1 MHLWSTAPARLRAL
15 LTPRATRSTATV
27 WTCLRWATLPSS
39 PPSSHTAR
47 ADASSLRYVTAAA
60 MACPSR
66 RRCCWRSRT
75 SSVRCVCRFVSSRV
89 ASCRLVSCWTL
100 MLCGTAVGCCPYL
113 TLLAILP
120 AAAAYVSVVQ
130 PPSMARASA
139 TLSDVL
145 SCRNAAGLQPLH
157 VAAWGESAVA
167 ALTGSGAS
175 SGSGAS
181 GGGRASL
188 LRGGVW
194 DGSWATVDIG
204 ADDAFDGGVI
214 CSPEGDASRR
224 RAAVERQLRRAAAE
238 AQARLDILT
247 YLASL
252 AGASTCLSR

>member
-1 MHLWSTAPARLRAL
+1 VEHSAGAA
-15 LTPRATRSTATV
+15 AGS
-27 WTCLRWATLPSS
+27 
-39 PPSSHTAR
+39 
-47 ADASSLRYVTAAA
+47 ADATGDEEHGHSVDVSALGDAAVVA
-60 MACPSR
+60 TILAHSTRRRIEPAICDSR
-66 RRCCWRSRT
+66 RNGLPKSQK
-75 SSVRCVCRFVSSRV
+75 VLLEIEDLFGALCVSFRLL
-89 ASCRLVSCWTL
+89 SCRLVSCWTL